1 MLSEKSMFDKN
12 SDYNKDFVDNSY
24 IPFEYNFD
32 FTKNFIIDRTVEDS
46 INFHFES
53 YDIKS
58 NLNLFI
64 DFYEFNIE
72 TIPSYDIKLFD
83 LEYDD
88 FMRYNLD
95 DWECFDDP
103 YIISDVF
110 YSDNIQ
116 LMKVTLTIE
125 ANIEEYLV
133 ESWDAGYDPNILKLM
148 TDFQLGPDH
157 ILVLLDQLMSLQ
169 NKQNL
174 NIIEDITGEFRVV
187 KYDNINIEIDDIFY
201 IYLIIFLRF
210 FSEDFTQEIEF
221 KLIDFSKKN

>member
-1 MLSEKSMFDKN
+1 MNDCKLEC
-12 SDYNKDFVDNSY
+12 KDFVDNSY